1 MDHLQ
6 AIRIFARV
14 VETGNFSRAASS
26 LQLPSSTVSKWV
38 ATLETQLGVKL
49 LERSTRAV
57 SVTPAGAAYYERTRQ
72 LLIDLDD
79 IESTL
84 GRAEAS
90 PAGVLRVDC
99 NGSTA
104 RALLMPALPDFCAR
118 YPDIQLRVTV
128 TDRTSDL
135 LAENIDCAIRS
146 TADDAGLVAR
156 PIGTTRW
163 ITCASPAYL
172 VHHGTPATPRQIAE
186 DHMPV
191 VSYFSSTSGLVHP
204 LVFATGREE
213 ISLEN
218 VHATVMVNESNAHV
232 AAAVAGLGLIQTA
245 HFIVRPHLDNK
256 ELVPVLTDWE
266 RPPLTIYVT
275 YLPSRRDSAKVKVFT
290 EWAGSLLAG

>member
-14 VETGNFSRAASS
+14 VETGNFSRAAAS

-49 LERSTRAV
+49 LERSTRTV
-57 SVTPAGAAYYERTRQ
+57 SVTLAGAAYYDRTRQ

-84 GRAEAS
+84 GRIDAS

-146 TADDAGLVAR
+146 TADDPGLISR
-156 PIGTTRW
+156 PIGASRW

-172 VHHGTPATPRQIAE
+172 AQYGTPSTPRQIA
-186 DHMPV
+186 DDQMPV

-204 LVFATGREE
+204 LAFTKGYERLN
-213 ISLEN
+213 LEH
-218 VHATVMVNESNAHV
+218 VHAPVLVNESNAHV
-232 AAAVAGLGLIQTA
+232 AAAVAGLGIIQTA
-245 HFIVRPHLDNK
+245 HFIVRPHLDNN

-266 RPPLTIYVT
+266 RPPLSIYVT
-275 YLPSRRDSAKVKVFT
+275 YLPSRRDSSKVKVFT
-290 EWAGSLLAG
+290 EWASALLSA

>member
-14 VETGNFSRAASS
+14 VETGNFSRAAQS

-38 ATLETQLGVKL
+38 AVLETQLRVKL
-49 LERSTRAV
+49 LERSTRTV

-84 GRAEAS
+84 GRDEAS
-90 PAGVLRVDC
+90 PGGILRIDC

-118 YPDIQLRVTV
+118 YPDIQLRFTV

-135 LAENIDCAIRS
+135 LADNIDCAIRS
-146 TADDAGLVAR
+146 TADDPALVSR
-156 PIGTTRW
+156 LIGTSRW
-163 ITCASPAYL
+163 ITCASPACIAR
-172 VHHGTPATPRQIAE
+172 HGIPATPRDIVDKQF
-186 DHMPV
+186 PV
-191 VSYFSSTSGLVHP
+191 ISNFSSTSGQVRP
-204 LVFATGREE
+204 LEFLHGRK
-213 ISLEN
+213 SSVLQH
-218 VHATVMVNESNAHV
+218 VHATVIVNESNTHV

-245 HFIVRPHLDNK
+245 HFIVKSLLETN
-256 ELVPVLTDWE
+256 ELVPILADWE
-266 RPPLTIYVT
+266 RPPLEIHLA
-275 YLPSRRDSAKVKVFT
+275 YLPSRRHSNKVKVFAD
-290 EWAGSLLAG
+290 WASTLLSA